1 MTREDILTI
10 LNEVKDPEIP
20 VLSITDMGIVSE
32 IKIESDLSVSVQ
44 VTPTFLGCPAFDLI
58 VKQIKEALNQNGIN
72 VKEVVMDKNRTW
84 NSNLISDKGRKILQ
98 EFGLTP
104 PTRYEKTF
112 EGSELEKVAC
122 PQCGSRNTILR
133 STFGSTLCRSI
144 HYCYSCHQAFEHF
157 KPL

>member
-1 MTREDILTI
+1 MKFIVLIRRRNGNSNHSPMTREDILTI

-44 VTPTFLGCPAFDLI
+44 VTPTFLGCHAFDLI

-84 NSNLISDKGRKILQ
+84 NSNLI
-98 EFGLTP
+98 
-104 PTRYEKTF
+104 
-112 EGSELEKVAC
+112 
-122 PQCGSRNTILR
+122 
-133 STFGSTLCRSI
+133 
-144 HYCYSCHQAFEHF
+144 
-157 KPL
+157 